1 MGKVYII
8 SQADAYCWSSSL
20 EITHATLSRD
30 KAKTILR
37 NIISEAKREAKL
49 NGEKVNKSITKQDI
63 EDYIEKLTDANR
75 PEYSVC
81 SDFCN
86 WVDVWCDIVDEE

>member
-8 SQADAYCWSSSL
+8 SQSDAYCWSSQM
-20 EITHATLSRD
+20 EVTHATLSRD

-37 NIISEAKREAKL
+37 NIIKEAKREAKL
-49 NGEKVNKSITKQDI
+49 NGEKVDRSITKQDI
-63 EDYIEKLTDANR
+63 EDYIEELTDANR

-81 SDFCN
+81 CDRCD
-86 WVDVWCDIVDEE
+86 WVNVWCDIVDEE

>member
-1 MGKVYII
+1 MNKVYII
-8 SQADAYCWSSSL
+8 SQSDAYCWSSRM

-37 NIISEAKREAKL
+37 NIISKAKKEARL
-49 NGEKVNKSITKQDI
+49 NGEKIDRSITKQDI
-63 EDYIEKLTDANR
+63 EDYIEQLTDANR

-81 SDFCN
+81 SDYCDWIN
-86 WVDVWCDIVDEE
+86 VWCDIIDVE

>member
-1 MGKVYII
+1 M
-8 SQADAYCWSSSL
+8 

-37 NIISEAKREAKL
+37 NIISKAKKEARL
-49 NGEKVNKSITKQDI
+49 NGEKIDRSITKQDI
-63 EDYIEKLTDANR
+63 EDYIEQLTDANR

-81 SDFCN
+81 SDYCDWIN
-86 WVDVWCDIVDEE
+86 VWCDIIDVE